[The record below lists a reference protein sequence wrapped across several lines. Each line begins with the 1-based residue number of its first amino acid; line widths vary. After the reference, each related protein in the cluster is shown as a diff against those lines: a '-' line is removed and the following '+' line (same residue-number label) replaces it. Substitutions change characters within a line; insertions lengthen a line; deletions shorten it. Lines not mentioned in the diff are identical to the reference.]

1 MVGGAGG
8 EVAHVG
14 AEEDAGY
21 VGVVGEEFADGD
33 YGGQVAAH
41 DHFPDVDVALHT
53 LHVSTLL
60 RPSPTPSSVRGFASK
75 AEPSIVGKNSQHYSP
90 HKPYSHRSQP

>member
-8 EVAHVG
+8 EVAHVW

-21 VGVVGEEFADGD
+21 VGVVGEELADGD
-33 YGGQVAAH
+33 YGGEVAAH
-41 DHFPDVDVALHT
+41 DHLPDVDVALHT

-60 RPSPTPSSVRGFASK
+60 CPSPTPLSERGLCFES
-75 AEPSIVGKNSQHYSP
+75 
-90 HKPYSHRSQP
+90 